1 MRKSKHKSNKNKRRA
16 TNKHYRADHVTCIVV
31 LGFAHRNSEAL
42 SLRLMTGVNEFFR
55 ISTPVWFVV
64 TGGDPQG
71 IGITEGDD
79 LASRAIALG
88 VPASRILVEDKANN
102 TIENAVFTYRLL
114 NSRIPVNTKTTI
126 VLVTNEFHMDRSLGI
141 FRENDRFT
149 VVPLPAPNGDPS
161 LLLSQTGSSLAQWIA
176 HEKKQSLLRPLR

>member
-1 MRKSKHKSNKNKRRA
+1 MRKTKSKRTSKSKSKKSKR
-16 TNKHYRADHVTCIVV
+16 HRADHVTCIVV

-88 VPASRILVEDKANN
+88 VPASRILIENKATN
-102 TIENAVFTYRLL
+102 TIENAIFTYRLL
-114 NSRIPVNTKTTI
+114 NSRIPSTTKITV
-126 VLVTNEFHMDRSLGI
+126 VLVTNEFHMKRSLGI

-149 VVPLPAPNGDPS
+149 VVPLTAPNGDPS
-161 LLLSQTGSSLAQWIA
+161 LLMSQTGSSLAQWIA
-176 HEKKQSLLRPLR
+176 HEKK